1 MYKVQGIIF
10 DLDGTLVELPVNWR
24 EVISTVENMLGIK
37 VRSLLELYPKIW
49 GTEKYELVSRMV
61 ERFEMASLDRF
72 RFLDG
77 SPQLLRDLSSK
88 YQLGLITFQGIN
100 VAKRITEMIG
110 INGLLMATRD
120 DAPTRIEQIS
130 RIVSATQYEFE
141 DFLVVGDLLNDVYS
155 ALKVGC
161 HAVLVDRYNRYDDV
175 DEIEKKI
182 TVIPNL
188 KKLPKVLY
196 V

>member
-24 EVISTVENMLGIK
+24 EVISSVENMLGIK

-61 ERFEMASLDRF
+61 ERFEMASLDGF
-72 RFLDG
+72 RFLDD

-130 RIVSATQYEFE
+130 RIVSATRYRFE

-182 TVIPNL
+182 TVISNL
-188 KKLPKVLY
+188 KNLPELLHV
-196 V
+196 

>member
-1 MYKVQGIIF
+1 
-10 DLDGTLVELPVNWR
+10 
-24 EVISTVENMLGIK
+24 
-37 VRSLLELYPKIW
+37 
-49 GTEKYELVSRMV
+49 
-61 ERFEMASLDRF
+61 
-72 RFLDG
+72 
-77 SPQLLRDLSSK
+77 
-88 YQLGLITFQGIN
+88 
-100 VAKRITEMIG
+100 
-110 INGLLMATRD
+110 MATRD
-120 DAPTRIEQIS
+120 DAPTRIEQSS
-130 RIVSATQYEFE
+130 RIVSATRYEFE

-155 ALKVGC
+155 ALKAGC